1 MKITGNTILIT
12 GGATGIGF
20 ALAKA
25 FLEAGNEI
33 IICGRREHKLLEA
46 QNELPEVHIRVCDV
60 AKESDRRELFGW
72 TMANFKKLNMLVN
85 NAGIQREVDFRQG
98 VKGLSVES
106 ELDINLAAPIHLS
119 ALFIPHLMAQPEA
132 AIVNISSGLGF
143 IPLAIMPVYCATK
156 AGLHMFSVTLRH
168 QLRDTSIRV
177 YEVIPP
183 TVDTELDRGA
193 RDRRGQQDRGIPPE
207 EVASAALNGIQND
220 EFEKPV
226 GMAQR
231 LWQGARSEPEKV
243 FNMIN
248 H

>member
-33 IICGRREHKLLEA
+33 TICGRREHKLLEA

-85 NAGIQREVDFRQG
+85 NAGIQREVDFKQG
-98 VKGLSVES
+98 VKGLSAEN

-119 ALFIPHLMAQPEA
+119 ALFIPHLMTKPEA

-143 IPLAIMPVYCATK
+143 IPLAIMPIYCATK
-156 AGLHMFSVTLRH
+156 AGLHSFSLTLRH

-183 TVDTELDRGA
+183 TVDTELDQGA
-193 RDRRGQQDRGIPPE
+193 RDRRGQTDRGIPPE
-207 EVASAALNGIQND
+207 DVAAAALQAIQDD
-220 EFEKPV
+220 EFEKAV
-226 GMAQR
+226 AQAQG
-231 LWQGARSEPEKV
+231 LWQAARSDPEKV
-243 FNMIN
+243 FNRMN

>member
-85 NAGIQREVDFRQG
+85 NAGIQREVDFKQG
-98 VKGLSVES
+98 AKGLSAEN

-119 ALFIPHLMAQPEA
+119 ALFIPHLMTKPEA

-143 IPLAIMPVYCATK
+143 IPLAIMPIYCATK
-156 AGLHMFSVTLRH
+156 AGLHSFSLTLRH

-183 TVDTELDRGA
+183 TVDTELDQGA
-193 RDRRGQQDRGIPPE
+193 RDRRGQTDRGIPPE
-207 EVASAALNGIQND
+207 DVAAAALQAIQDD
-220 EFEKPV
+220 EFEKAV
-226 GMAQR
+226 AQAQG
-231 LWQGARSEPEKV
+231 LWQAARSDPEKV
-243 FNMIN
+243 FNRMN

>member
-85 NAGIQREVDFRQG
+85 NAGIQREVDFKQG
-98 VKGLSVES
+98 VKGLSAEN

-119 ALFIPHLMAQPEA
+119 ALFIPHLMTKPEA

-143 IPLAIMPVYCATK
+143 IPLAIMPIYCATK
-156 AGLHMFSVTLRH
+156 AGLHSFSLTLRH

-183 TVDTELDRGA
+183 TVDTELDQGA
-193 RDRRGQQDRGIPPE
+193 RDRRGQTDRGIPPE
-207 EVASAALNGIQND
+207 DVAAAALQAIQDD
-220 EFEKPV
+220 EFEKAV
-226 GMAQR
+226 AQAQG
-231 LWQGARSEPEKV
+231 LWQAARSDPEKV
-243 FNMIN
+243 FNRMN